1 MPIQAPKPI
10 VPVSTRVLEARRIEE
25 DRYREREEI
34 EEWRQKDPIARFEG
48 YLLEH
53 GVLDE
58 AERDEIS
65 ERIKAEV
72 AEASQYAENA
82 PFADPDDALIRVY
95 AEA

>member
-1 MPIQAPKPI
+1 M
-10 VPVSTRVLEARRIEE
+10 EN
-25 DRYREREEI
+25 
-34 EEWRQKDPIARFEG
+34 
-48 YLLEH
+48 

-72 AEASQYAENA
+72 ADGSQYAEDA
-82 PFADPDDALIRVY
+82 PFADPEDVLSGVY